1 VPPSGSFLTGVRSE
15 FPKTQSKH
23 PVTIQSPAGL
33 IFDMD
38 GVLIDSEPLHKRA
51 KELAFAEV
59 GIVLPES
66 VYDSYKGQPD
76 ATMLP
81 EVLTARGFSN
91 ERIQELSRRKRQI
104 YEEIEPELQAVN
116 GATEFVAW
124 AASRY
129 KIALATSAT
138 ARNREASLRILGIGD
153 LFHSVVDAGG
163 HQRPKPDP
171 EVFLIALEKLQLHAA
186 DCWIVEDSVNGLRAA
201 KAAGCFSAAITT
213 TFDKDTLVTAGANI
227 VVNSFPELRTVLE
240 RK

>member
-1 VPPSGSFLTGVRSE
+1 MTFE
-15 FPKTQSKH
+15 
-23 PVTIQSPAGL
+23 SPAGL

-51 KELAFAEV
+51 KELAFAEI
-59 GIVLPES
+59 GIVLPDS

-81 EVLTARGFSN
+81 EILRARGFPE
-91 ERIQELSRRKRQI
+91 ERIAELLRRKRQI
-104 YEEIEPELQAVN
+104 YEGIEHDLQAVD
-116 GATEFVAW
+116 GAANFVTW

-138 ARNREASLRILGIGD
+138 ARNREATLSLLGIGE
-153 LFHSVVDAGG
+153 LFHGVVDASG

-171 EVFLIALEKLQLHAA
+171 EVFLIALGKLRLHP
-186 DCWIVEDSVNGLRAA
+186 DQCWIIEDSVNGLRAA

-213 TFDKDTLVTAGANI
+213 TFDRDTLATAGADI
-227 VVNSFPELRTVLE
+227 VVESFTELQTLLE
-240 RK
+240 NA

>member
-1 VPPSGSFLTGVRSE
+1 
-15 FPKTQSKH
+15 
-23 PVTIQSPAGL
+23 VTFQSPAGL

-59 GIVLPES
+59 GIVLADS

-81 EVLTARGFSN
+81 EILTARGFPS
-91 ERIQELSRRKRQI
+91 ERIEELLRRKRQI
-104 YEEIEPELQAVN
+104 YEGIEHDLKTID
-116 GATEFVAW
+116 GAADFVRW

-138 ARNREASLRILGIGD
+138 ARNREATLGLLGIGD
-153 LFHSVVDAGG
+153 LFHAVVDASG

-171 EVFLIALEKLQLHAA
+171 EVFLIALEKLGLKAA
-186 DCWIVEDSVNGLRAA
+186 DCWIIEDSVNGLRAA

-213 TFDKDTLVTAGANI
+213 TFDSNTLVTAGADI
-227 VVNSFPELRTVLE
+227 VVDSFAELRTLLE
-240 RK
+240 SA